1 MKCESLL
8 VHWDFE
14 QISGCD
20 EGIRLAQRFLVECGI
35 AVCNLSVCET
45 SDQRFDFLCKDNAL
59 VRHRVSWLECNQAR
73 THLHGGALLAL

>member
-20 EGIRLAQRFLVECGI
+20 EGIRLAQRFLVDCGI
-35 AVCNLSVCET
+35 AVCNLSVSDP
-45 SDQRFDFLCKDNAL
+45 SDQRFDFLCKYNAL
-59 VRHRVSWLECNQAR
+59 VRHRVSCLECNQAR
-73 THLHGGALLAL
+73 NNLPSDALLAL